1 MELVYFILGALLTIA
16 SYGVVL
22 LRKTDRS
29 HSMLLKSQQQLLEKM
44 VDFRLEINNRVEF
57 SLEEIYRIDKYINSV
72 KENMK
77 TNSYKSVLDVNK
89 KINILESS
97 LKVIDDKLDN
107 QVKTLIYLN
116 IHNFHH
122 LNKKV
127 HYYTYHMSLLN
138 FFRIFQN

>member
-77 TNSYKSVLDVNK
+77 TDSYKSVLDVNK

-97 LKVIDDKLDN
+97 LKVIDDKF
-107 QVKTLIYLN
+107 LN
-116 IHNFHH
+116 SNSQNETNFHK
-122 LNKKV
+122 LFNTTQMLRKN
-127 HYYTYHMSLLN
+127 MNSLGQDPNMLS
-138 FFRIFQN
+138 RY